1 MPLIYLRK
9 LLFLLLAMVLLPVH
23 ASDAHNDQKSH
34 LPHFSKLQPFVV
46 ASTPSNSDVDLSQVS
61 EESTRAPVSEG
72 HASSDTLAIFGSQRW
87 ASHLRE
93 GLNDEDVDFTSDLN
107 TPFYADVGYTYSL
120 IDINWR
126 QNQSVFSHLTSEYRI
141 SGRKETN
148 AMYVALNSQFS
159 A

>member
-9 LLFLLLAMVLLPVH
+9 LFFLLLAMVLVPVH
-23 ASDAHNDQKSH
+23 VSAARNDQKAP
-34 LPHFSKLQPFVV
+34 LPHFSTLQPFVV
-46 ASTPSNSDVDLSQVS
+46 TGTTSDTDVDLSQGS
-61 EESTRAPVSEG
+61 EESTQAPVSEG
-72 HASSDTLAIFGSQRW
+72 HANSDTLAIFSSQRW

-93 GLNDEDVDFTSDLN
+93 GLNDADIDFTNDLN

-120 IDINWR
+120 EGLNWC
-126 QNQSVFSHLTSEYRI
+126 QVQSVFYHLTSEYRI
-141 SGRKETN
+141 SGWKETN